1 MEEMWIG
8 GEQIDLRLCLMDS
21 AQCFHFDALENGF
34 AGVVR
39 GQIVLLWQE
48 DGGVYARSGMDAAEL
63 RHFLDLD
70 RDYGALAREFA
81 HIPAAER
88 AIALYPGLRVLN
100 QDPWEALLTFIL
112 SANNNVRRIR
122 SLVEALC
129 GALGDK
135 FALDRH
141 VLHGLPSPEKLAGCD
156 GALGDE
162 VALDGHVLH
171 GFPSPERLAGC
182 DGALCGALGD
192 EVELNGHALHGFPS
206 PERLAG
212 CDESLL
218 RGLGVGYRAPYL
230 IGTAQAVLDGF
241 PLWQLK
247 DMDYF
252 EAHRLLTGLPGVGD
266 KVADCVLLFG
276 CGQTSAFP
284 VDVWVEKLLKSW
296 FGVCGCSRK
305 KLMLQ
310 ARELLGPHAGL
321 LQQFL
326 FHAAR
331 MGDIEL

>member
-1 MEEMWIG
+1 MEKMWIG

-21 AQCFHFDALENGF
+21 AQCFHFDALEDGF
-34 AGVVR
+34 AGVVK
-39 GQIVLLWQE
+39 GKPVLLWQE
-48 DGGVYARSGMDAAEL
+48 DGGVYARGGMDAAAL

-100 QDPWEALLTFIL
+100 QDPWEALLAFIL

-129 GALGDK
+129 GALGDI
-135 FALDRH
+135 F
-141 VLHGLPSPEKLAGCD
+141 
-156 GALGDE
+156 
-162 VALDGHVLH
+162 ALDGHVLH

-182 DGALCGALGD
+182 
-192 EVELNGHALHGFPS
+192 E
-206 PERLAG
+206 
-212 CDESLL
+212 ESLL

-241 PLWQLK
+241 PLWRLRE
-247 DMDYF
+247 MDYF
-252 EAHRLLTGLPGVGD
+252 EAHRLLTALPGVGD

-276 CGQTSAFP
+276 CEQTSAFP

-310 ARELLGPHAGL
+310 ARELLGPNAGL

>member
-48 DGGVYARSGMDAAEL
+48 DGGVYARSGMDAVEL

-182 DGALCGALGD
+182 D
-192 EVELNGHALHGFPS
+192 
-206 PERLAG
+206 
-212 CDESLL
+212 ESLL

-310 ARELLGPHAGL
+310 ARELLGPNAGL

>member
-1 MEEMWIG
+1 MLLGNES
-8 GEQIDLRLCLMDS
+8 IDLRLCLMDS
-21 AQCFHFDALENGF
+21 AQCFHFAEIENGF

-48 DGGVYARSGMDAAEL
+48 NGGVYARSSMDAAEL

-70 RDYGALAREFA
+70 REYGALAREFA

-100 QDPWEALLTFIL
+100 QDPWEALLAFIL

-129 GALGDK
+129 GALGDE
-135 FALDRH
+135 F
-141 VLHGLPSPEKLAGCD
+141 
-156 GALGDE
+156 
-162 VALDGHVLH
+162 ALDGHVLH
-171 GFPSPERLAGC
+171 GFPTPERLAC
-182 DGALCGALGD
+182 
-192 EVELNGHALHGFPS
+192 
-206 PERLAG
+206 

-218 RGLGVGYRAPYL
+218 RSLGVGYRAPYL
-230 IGTAQAVLDGF
+230 IGTARAVLDGF
-241 PLWQLK
+241 PLWQLRE
-247 DMDYF
+247 MDYF

-276 CGQTSAFP
+276 CEQTSAFP

-310 ARELLGPHAGL
+310 ARELLGSNAGL

>member
-1 MEEMWIG
+1 MEKMLLGNES
-8 GEQIDLRLCLMDS
+8 IDLRLCLMDS
-21 AQCFHFDALENGF
+21 AQCFHFDAQENGF
-34 AGVVR
+34 AGVVC
-39 GQIVLLWQE
+39 GKPVLLWQE
-48 DGGVYARSGMDAAEL
+48 DGGVYARSDMDAAEL

-81 HIPAAER
+81 HIPAAEQ

-100 QDPWEALLTFIL
+100 QDPWEALLAFIL

-122 SLVEALC
+122 NLVEALC
-129 GALGDK
+129 GALGEE
-135 FALDRH
+135 FELGAYALR
-141 VLHGLPSPEKLAGCD
+141 GFPSPAKLAGC
-156 GALGDE
+156 E
-162 VALDGHVLH
+162 
-171 GFPSPERLAGC
+171 
-182 DGALCGALGD
+182 
-192 EVELNGHALHGFPS
+192 
-206 PERLAG
+206 
-212 CDESLL
+212 ESLL

-230 IGTAQAVLDGF
+230 IGTARAVLDGF

-247 DMDYF
+247 EMDYF
-252 EAHRLLTGLPGVGD
+252 EAHRLLTSLPGVGD

-305 KLMLQ
+305 KLMLRF
-310 ARELLGPHAGL
+310 RELLGPNAGL

>member
-112 SANNNVRRIR
+112 SANNNVQRIR

-162 VALDGHVLH
+162 VALDGHV
-171 GFPSPERLAGC
+171 
-182 DGALCGALGD
+182 
-192 EVELNGHALHGFPS
+192 LHGFPS

-296 FGVCGCSRK
+296 FCVCGCSRK
-305 KLMLQ
+305 RLMLQ
-310 ARELLGPHAGL
+310 ARELLGPNAGL

>member
-1 MEEMWIG
+1 MEKMLLGNES
-8 GEQIDLRLCLMDS
+8 IDLRLCLMDS
-21 AQCFHFDALENGF
+21 AQCFHFAEIENGF

-48 DGGVYARSGMDAAEL
+48 NGGVYARSSMDAAEL

-70 RDYGALAREFA
+70 REYGALAREFA

-100 QDPWEALLTFIL
+100 QDPWEALLAFIL

-129 GALGDK
+129 GALGDE
-135 FALDRH
+135 F
-141 VLHGLPSPEKLAGCD
+141 
-156 GALGDE
+156 
-162 VALDGHVLH
+162 ALDGHVLH
-171 GFPSPERLAGC
+171 GFPTPERLAC
-182 DGALCGALGD
+182 
-192 EVELNGHALHGFPS
+192 
-206 PERLAG
+206 

-218 RGLGVGYRAPYL
+218 RSLGVGYRAPYL
-230 IGTAQAVLDGF
+230 IGTARAVLDGF
-241 PLWQLK
+241 PLWQLRE
-247 DMDYF
+247 MDYF

-276 CGQTSAFP
+276 CEQTSAFP

-310 ARELLGPHAGL
+310 ARELLGSNAGL

>member
-1 MEEMWIG
+1 MEKTCLG

-21 AQCFHFDALENGF
+21 AQCFHFDALEGGF
-34 AGVVR
+34 AGVVN
-39 GQIVLLWQE
+39 GQPVLLWQE
-48 DGGVYARSGMDAAEL
+48 NGGVYARSDVDAAAL
-63 RHFLDLD
+63 RHYLDLD

-100 QDPWEALLTFIL
+100 QDPWEALLAFIL

-129 GALGDK
+129 GAL
-135 FALDRH
+135 
-141 VLHGLPSPEKLAGCD
+141 CD
-156 GALGDE
+156 E
-162 VALDGHVLH
+162 FELDGHVLH
-171 GFPSPERLAGC
+171 GFPSPEKLAS
-182 DGALCGALGD
+182 CG
-192 EVELNGHALHGFPS
+192 ET
-206 PERLAG
+206 
-212 CDESLL
+212 LL

-230 IGTAQAVLDGF
+230 IGTARAVLDGF
-241 PLWQLK
+241 PMWRLK
-247 DMDYF
+247 EMDYF
-252 EAHRLLTGLPGVGD
+252 EAHRLLIGLSGVGD

-305 KLMLQ
+305 KLMLR
-310 ARELLGPHAGL
+310 ARELLGPNAGL